1 MKMWWNDC
9 GCPKSLF
16 FCFCFFFASACSAW
30 RDLVKFHNK
39 SKNHPIQ
46 FQSKPPLFFLKK
58 KQQHQNIN
66 LWSVILDLNHLHT
79 PTIHFWSLFLI
90 IYFTY
95 LNIMSSIQ
103 YLQTHLSSS
112 IHPHHSS
119 GDHLISV
126 YSKQITK
133 LMSPYLLFR
142 FFQKFNHLIGCNI
155 FINCSQLGNSSP
167 NCVGGSVTGL
177 PIYVKLSKDDQV

>member
-1 MKMWWNDC
+1 MDALS
-9 GCPKSLF
+9 PSSSASVF
-16 FCFCFFFASACSAW
+16 FLLVLAQLEGTWLSFIISQRITQSNSKANLPFFF
-30 RDLVKFHNK
+30 K
-39 SKNHPIQ
+39 
-46 FQSKPPLFFLKK
+46 KK

-95 LNIMSSIQ
+95 LNIISSIQ